1 MRRFPMRSKFY
12 FSQWKTCFSWFIA
25 KFLRFVVISHS
36 LCYIWNVKRLILC
49 KLRILCSTVKL
60 KLGYSFPNSS
70 IDVKLGFLSV
80 DLIQTGKVGHWIR
93 AYSSLAW
100 ADYSTVSPTC
110 SSILFLSSLAGII
123 NKLPW
128 NNVSIN
134 LCLLVQV

>member
-1 MRRFPMRSKFY
+1 MRSKFY

-25 KFLRFVVISHS
+25 KFLKFVVISHS

-49 KLRILCSTVKL
+49 KLPILCSTVKL

-70 IDVKLGFLSV
+70 IDAKLGFLSV

-100 ADYSTVSPTC
+100 ADYSTVSPTWAAFY
-110 SSILFLSSLAGII
+110 SYLVLQVSLIACHGTMSVLICVYWC
-123 NKLPW
+123 K
-128 NNVSIN
+128 SRSET
-134 LCLLVQV
+134 C